1 MNSKE
6 ITKSLLKDTVRS
18 IRAQQPDAERVR
30 ESETRLWAHSG
41 GSAAGATGTIH
52 GCADMRALMH
62 DYRNNK
68 LAVPRALLVEA
79 HLHECVSCSRYFEH
93 ATAPVAWEPAK
104 PPAATNPLPWKM
116 YAVAATI
123 VVVIAAAAV
132 FMQSDS
138 LFATAGPRATVESI
152 DGGLYRVSANGE
164 QAVRPGDQF
173 AQDEIVRTP
182 NGGHAFLRLVD
193 GSRVEMNE
201 RAEFSVSQGRKDTT
215 VHLERGDILIQAAK
229 RTSGHLYVLSKD
241 CRVAVTGT
249 IFSVSSGIRDSR
261 IAVVEGAVR
270 VSYAGEEQMLHP
282 GEGISTA
289 SDSAPVSV
297 KREIAWSRNLDQY
310 LQLLAQFSSL
320 EKKLASIPMPGLRY
334 SSRLLRFVPQN
345 AVLYASSP
353 NYGDA
358 LKQADQLLHD
368 QLQTSDVLKKWWE
381 QVNANRHPSL
391 EEMIEKF
398 QTLSQYLGDEAVLSV
413 VQRGDR
419 CVPLILA
426 EVQRAGLREYLEGEA
441 AKAND
446 NPNGQTI
453 LQVLNASELDGAV
466 ANTGS
471 RSRLFAV
478 VLPEYVLVSP
488 DPMLL
493 KNVIAGI
500 ESHSESGFAE
510 TPYGQ
515 VLANLYSKGAGLLFT
530 ADIASLRQYR
540 HERVNHKE
548 YKNHPHGLRLED
560 SGFGDLKYLI
570 AESKDV
576 NSTPENHAVMVF
588 NGPRHGIASW
598 LAAPAPMG
606 ALEFVSPQAS
616 AVVSVVVKQ
625 PEAMLDDLV
634 SIGRAEGPGFE
645 SDFGNIESWLRFRL
659 REDFASTLGGEATLA
674 LDGPLVP
681 TPAWKLIVEVNDS
694 GRLQNSLRTCVDD
707 INAEAAQKNRPGMDY
722 DETQFEGHTY
732 YHVRSRSPESL
743 EEFYYTFADGYM
755 IVGPSRAVLIQAI
768 ATRQSSA
775 TLARS
780 SQFLALLP
788 QNSQANVSAL
798 YYENLAPLLDSVS
811 GLTPGQVESLREL
824 AANSK
829 PTMAVAYGQESQIE
843 FVTNSK
849 FPGLDPST
857 FALTRL
863 LNLAAKGAAKG
874 TQ

>member
-1 MNSKE
+1 MNSKD
-6 ITKSLLKDTVRS
+6 TAKALLKDTIDS

-30 ESETRLWAHSG
+30 ESEARLWAQSG
-41 GSAAGATGTIH
+41 GPAASTGGAIH
-52 GCADMRALMH
+52 GCADVRALIH
-62 DYRNNK
+62 GYRNNK

-104 PPAATNPLPWKM
+104 PSAATNPLPWKI
-116 YAVAATI
+116 YAVAAMI
-123 VVVIAAAAV
+123 VVIIGAAVV

-138 LFATAGPRATVESI
+138 LFALAGPRATVESI

-201 RAEFSVSQGRKDTT
+201 RAEFSVSQGRKNTT
-215 VHLERGDILIQAAK
+215 VHLERGDILVQAAK

-241 CRVAVTGT
+241 CRVAVAGT

-261 IAVVEGAVR
+261 IAVVQGAVR

-282 GEGISTA
+282 GEGLSTA
-289 SDSAPVSV
+289 GGSDPVSV
-297 KREIAWSRNLDQY
+297 KREIAWSHNLDQY

-345 AVLYASSP
+345 TVLYASSP

-419 CVPLILA
+419 CIPLILA

-446 NPNGQTI
+446 NPNGQI
-453 LQVLNASELDGAV
+453 VLQVLDASELDSAV

-500 ESHSESGFAE
+500 ESHSESGFTE
-510 TPYGQ
+510 TSYGQ
-515 VLANLYSKGAGLLFT
+515 VLTNLYSNGAGLLFT
-530 ADIASLRQYR
+530 ADVASLRQYR
-540 HERVNHKE
+540 REHVDQEEYRNHHE
-548 YKNHPHGLRLED
+548 GLGAAGT
-560 SGFGDLKYLI
+560 GFGDLKYLI

-588 NGPRHGIASW
+588 NGPRHGVASW

-625 PEAMLDDLV
+625 PEAMLDDIIF
-634 SIGRAEGPGFE
+634 IGRAEDSRFE
-645 SDFGNIESWLRFRL
+645 SDFGDTESWLKFRL

-694 GRLQNSLRTCVDD
+694 GRLQNSLHTLVDD
-707 INAEAAQKNRPGMDY
+707 INAEAAQKNRPGVDY
-722 DETQFEGHTY
+722 EETQLEGRTY
-732 YHVRSRSPESL
+732 YHVRSRLPESL

-755 IVGPSRAVLIQAI
+755 IAGPSRAVLIQAI

-798 YYENLAPLLDSVS
+798 YYENLAPLMDSVS
-811 GLTPGQVESLREL
+811 GLTPTQLESLREL

-829 PTMAVAYGQESQIE
+829 PTMAVAYGEESQIE

-849 FPGLDPST
+849 FPGLDPNT

-863 LNLAAKGAAKG
+863 LNLAAKG